1 MALRNNDNPTTNYG
15 IEVLFG
21 YSSPES
27 QIVELIETEGLTP
40 EQYKKFLS
48 SSDENQALFDH
59 TDVVIDKADFST
71 DRLKAYFTARLV
83 GGSEDF
89 SVNFILSTTG
99 ANDDDCWLIDSVL
112 IRPSK
117 LRRRRRR
124 WSKTEIERQD
134 NLIWDKSLVLC
145 KLQEVAHQT
154 TKQDRTEEGV

>member
-1 MALRNNDNPTTNYG
+1 MCIGTAYSYMHMLIQIMVYIFIHCTVLLALRNNDNPTTNYG

-124 WSKTEIERQD
+124 
-134 NLIWDKSLVLC
+134 
-145 KLQEVAHQT
+145 
-154 TKQDRTEEGV
+154 

>member
-48 SSDENQALFDH
+48 SSDENQALFDN
-59 TDVVIDKADFST
+59 TNVIIDKADFSM

-117 LRRRRRR
+117 MRRRRRR
-124 WSKTEIERQD
+124 
-134 NLIWDKSLVLC
+134 
-145 KLQEVAHQT
+145 
-154 TKQDRTEEGV
+154 